1 MVKGRDDIRTEH
13 VCMYMRL
20 CKSCQCVCGL
30 VHHLLRWWC
39 KKYIVSDWES
49 TSPLPMCI
57 RSLNCLKNMCA
68 YIEANLWSDGL
79 VVVSGIH
86 NLLGAGLL

>member
-30 VHHLLRWWC
+30 VHHLLRWC
-39 KKYIVSDWES
+39 
-49 TSPLPMCI
+49 
-57 RSLNCLKNMCA
+57 LNCLKNMCA